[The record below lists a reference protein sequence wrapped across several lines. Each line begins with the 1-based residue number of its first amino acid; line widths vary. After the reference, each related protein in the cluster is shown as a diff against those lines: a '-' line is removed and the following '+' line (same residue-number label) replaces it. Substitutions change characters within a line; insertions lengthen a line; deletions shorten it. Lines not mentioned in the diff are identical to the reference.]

1 MDPMVALD
9 TAVKARLEDTFG
21 KGIAM
26 LIVANAS
33 NDAHTPIFGLSKDD
47 YRRLVEVICCDSRV
61 KETWGEAGTKAQLED
76 WMRLVD

>member
-9 TAVKARLEDTFG
+9 TAVKAILEDTFG

-33 NDAHTPIFGLSKDD
+33 NDAHTPVFGLSKDD
-47 YRRLVEVICCDSRV
+47 YRRLVEAICCDPRV
-61 KETWGEAGTKAQLED
+61 QQTWGEAGTKAQMEE
-76 WMRLVD
+76 WMKLVD